1 FEWAVKLNRYALTSI
16 GLWPRSKQTARE
28 KFMCNLRVL
37 LTFLT
42 ISLITAIP
50 TVHSLIRIRS
60 SIMLIIDNLQLTM
73 PVITII
79 LKIVIFWWKREA
91 ITPLVDMITIDWVK
105 PKTSW
110 ERMMMITRAQT
121 ARIITMFG
129 YGMMGV
135 SLIVATTLPI
145 CGVSLRYFPNNTAPA
160 KLLPFQIHYVYDTIK
175 SPQYEFTYVLQVIS
189 MFLSV
194 LSYTGVDNFFSLLV
208 FHICGQLDILRDRI
222 MHLDKYTD
230 YADILKRCVM
240 EHTRLF
246 RAIIVI
252 EDTFNVMLLVLFLY
266 FGIFLTSYGFLILSL
281 LEDENYLSISRLVY
295 LIMLVINAFI
305 HMCVY
310 CAIGEILASQCNEIH
325 YAAYCNEWYSLDSRN
340 ARCII
345 LFMIRT
351 NEPLY
356 LTAGKVFP
364 ITMAT
369 FCNLIKTSAGYVSVL
384 LTTRASHEI

>member
-1 FEWAVKLNRYALTSI
+1 
-16 GLWPRSKQTARE
+16 
-28 KFMCNLRVL
+28 
-37 LTFLT
+37 
-42 ISLITAIP
+42 
-50 TVHSLIRIRS
+50 
-60 SIMLIIDNLQLTM
+60 
-73 PVITII
+73 
-79 LKIVIFWWKREA
+79 
-91 ITPLVDMITIDWVK
+91 MIAIDWVK

-246 RAIIVI
+246 RYSSSGYILHIDTFLSTQADINTEISAMKLITAVTVIKWPYITLFREEFTLCRVILFYRAIIVI

-266 FGIFLTSYGFLILSL
+266 FGIFLTSYGFLILS
-281 LEDENYLSISRLVY
+281 
-295 LIMLVINAFI
+295 
-305 HMCVY
+305 
-310 CAIGEILASQCNEIH
+310 
-325 YAAYCNEWYSLDSRN
+325 
-340 ARCII
+340 
-345 LFMIRT
+345 
-351 NEPLY
+351 
-356 LTAGKVFP
+356 
-364 ITMAT
+364 
-369 FCNLIKTSAGYVSVL
+369 VSK
-384 LTTRASHEI
+384 